1 MSQPIY
7 SVYIKPPEIS
17 SFLGKLI
24 QYKYWLAVNW
34 ALLTCCGTALYC
46 LSWWNLFSLLN
57 LISFWPHLDEIP
69 FARLHLFHSLR
80 WGCLFQLAGAAAQ
93 PKYLAVCNRREPATQ
108 SAVYKK
114 DLGQHQARL
123 LETFVHTGSSAAIVL
138 FATTDSCTEQCFQ
151 KGWKGLWMVTTE
163 NKLTTNSLNAHH
175 SRLHLCCEVG
185 IF

>member
-17 SFLGKLI
+17 SFLEKLI

-34 ALLTCCGTALYC
+34 ALLTCSGTALYC

-69 FARLHLFHSLR
+69 FARLRLFHSLR
-80 WGCLFQLAGAAAQ
+80 WGCLFQLAGAVAQ
-93 PKYLAVCNRREPATQ
+93 PKYLAVCSRREPTTQ
-108 SAVYKK
+108 SAAYKK
-114 DLGQHQARL
+114 DLGQHQAHL
-123 LETFVHTGSSAAIVL
+123 LETFVHISSNTAIVL
-138 FATTDSCTEQCFQ
+138 FATADGCIEQRFQ
-151 KGWKGLWMVTTE
+151 KGLKDLWKVTTE
-163 NKLTTNSLNAHH
+163 NKLTTNSLNA
-175 SRLHLCCEVG
+175 LHCEVG